1 MSVYVHPIHS
11 TDQLEQYVKFG
22 IDLYKGNDCY
32 VPPLV
37 RDDMATL
44 NPDVNPA
51 FEFCRAQSFMAF
63 RNGEPVGTITA
74 IINDVANRKSGRADL
89 RFGFVEFIDDPEVVD
104 ALFAAA
110 EDWGRQQ
117 GMTHMIGPMGFSDMD
132 HEGMLIDGFDQMGTM
147 ATIYNHPYYPEH
159 MQRLGFEKE
168 VDWVEYR
175 ITVPEQIPER
185 YQRVADLVARKFG
198 LKVHKITSRSK
209 VKEQYGQ
216 AIFDL
221 INESYAGLY
230 GYSPLT
236 PRQINYYIDEYIGM
250 LRLEDV
256 CLVVDSDDRLVAVG
270 ISIDRKSVV

>member
-89 RFGFVEFIDDPEVVD
+89 TSYFFRHF
-104 ALFAAA
+104 
-110 EDWGRQQ
+110 W
-117 GMTHMIGPMGFSDMD
+117 
-132 HEGMLIDGFDQMGTM
+132 
-147 ATIYNHPYYPEH
+147 
-159 MQRLGFEKE
+159 
-168 VDWVEYR
+168 
-175 ITVPEQIPER
+175 ITVSMLPS
-185 YQRVADLVARKFG
+185 
-198 LKVHKITSRSK
+198 KIRSNWSTS
-209 VKEQYGQ
+209 
-216 AIFDL
+216 
-221 INESYAGLY
+221 
-230 GYSPLT
+230 
-236 PRQINYYIDEYIGM
+236 
-250 LRLEDV
+250 
-256 CLVVDSDDRLVAVG
+256 
-270 ISIDRKSVV
+270 